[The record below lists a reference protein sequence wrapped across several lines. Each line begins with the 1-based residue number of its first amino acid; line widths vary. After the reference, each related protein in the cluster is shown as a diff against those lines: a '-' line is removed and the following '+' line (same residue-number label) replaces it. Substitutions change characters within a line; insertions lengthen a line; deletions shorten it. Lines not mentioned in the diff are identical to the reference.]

1 MMKLVTSPAIIG
13 AAMRFIMSAPVPID
27 HMMGSRPII
36 AAITVMALGRTRL
49 TAPWMI
55 ASRRSS

>member
-1 MMKLVTSPAIIG
+1 MKLVTRPAIMG
-13 AAMRFIMSAPVPID
+13 AAIRFIRSAPVPID

-49 TAPWMI
+49 TAP
-55 ASRRSS
+55 